1 MKIYELLVVINRS
14 LPQNLEIMPVFTLFE
29 QMSGESGR
37 EQIMSL
43 ASQYVEHVVDALIAE
58 ESMMDTAWASRAEDY
73 IQANYSR
80 NITLEDMAGHTGFSI
95 YYFSKLFKQ
104 QFQMNFVDYLTK
116 VRIEKAKMMLHDEQ
130 ASVKEVGRSVGY
142 SEAGYFSRVFKKE
155 TGVPPSVYQK
165 SAKRTKM
172 C

>member
-1 MKIYELLVVINRS
+1 
-14 LPQNLEIMPVFTLFE
+14 
-29 QMSGESGR
+29 MSGESGR

-142 SEAGYFSRVFKKE
+142 SEAGYFSRVFKKRQGFRHRY
-155 TGVPPSVYQK
+155 TKKVQK
-165 SAKRTKM
+165 GQKCVKAL
-172 C
+172 

>member
-58 ESMMDTAWASRAEDY
+58 E
-73 IQANYSR
+73 
-80 NITLEDMAGHTGFSI
+80 
-95 YYFSKLFKQ
+95 
-104 QFQMNFVDYLTK
+104 V
-116 VRIEKAKMMLHDEQ
+116 
-130 ASVKEVGRSVGY
+130 
-142 SEAGYFSRVFKKE
+142 
-155 TGVPPSVYQK
+155 
-165 SAKRTKM
+165 
-172 C
+172 